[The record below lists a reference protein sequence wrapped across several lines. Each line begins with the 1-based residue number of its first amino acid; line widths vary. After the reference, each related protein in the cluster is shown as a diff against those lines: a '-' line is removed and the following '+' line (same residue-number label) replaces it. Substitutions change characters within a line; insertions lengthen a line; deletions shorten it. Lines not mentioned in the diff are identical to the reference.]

1 MDSDDQ
7 NGTPHQ
13 TNPIEPTTPSALNIT
28 DEFLVSLALVFF
40 FVISWNFVYLL
51 GNCE

>member
-7 NGTPHQ
+7 NATTHQ

-28 DEFLVSLALVFF
+28 NEFAVSLSLSRFF
-40 FVISWNFVYLL
+40 LCHIN
-51 GNCE
+51 

>member
-7 NGTPHQ
+7 NDTPRQ

-28 DEFLVSLALVFF
+28 NEFLVSLSLSFF
-40 FVISWNFVYLL
+40 SLSYHGILFIH
-51 GNCE
+51 